1 MSETVEKSEV
11 KKPRKSTTKKPTSP
25 KAKAE
30 PKEETATIAMQDQSM
45 PMTQM
50 EMMMQQLAQMQ
61 QMMAKQQAIING
73 MMQQQVAPTQTIE
86 EEPKETSVRKTSGK

>member
-11 KKPRKSTTKKPTSP
+11 EKPRKSTTKKPTSP

-30 PKEETATIAMQDQSM
+30 PKEETVTIAMQDQSM

-50 EMMMQQLAQMQ
+50 EMMRQQMAQMQ
-61 QMMAKQQAIING
+61 QLQQGAQAARDMSQAQSNEAATTQ
-73 MMQQQVAPTQTIE
+73 MMQGGA
-86 EEPKETSVRKTSGK
+86 